1 MPGQIEF
8 SFKSAN
14 VQPRPAVKRTPNTAM
29 RILMLG
35 DLGGKSNSGL
45 SVNDNSAADWSII
58 RIDIDNFAAVM
69 SRIAPKLQLQ
79 LGNDTSP
86 AIPIIFRQMED
97 FHPDTLF
104 QKLEIFQG
112 LSQIRDRLRNPATFA
127 EAAEELR
134 NSIQFSLAT
143 PVQEQTHAAVKP
155 TIEDDAAT
163 FDRLL
168 GARSRD
174 REESSRI
181 STETVASNYIKNIV
195 AEYIIPDAPPFKDI
209 YIKAVD
215 DTISAKM
222 RELLHHPDFQALE
235 AAWRSLNM
243 LVTSLETGEN
253 LSLHLLDVTKE
264 ALFTDLSSAG
274 ENLQAS
280 RFYSLL
286 VEQGVDTFGGEPW
299 SLMVGNYTFSAS
311 AEDVNL
317 LAALGVVASHV
328 GGPFLAAVDPNVLGC
343 RSLID
348 SPDSHDWLGMEQE
361 VAQRWQALRHSS
373 AALWLGLALPRLLM
387 RMPYGRDT
395 EPVERFEFEEILPAQ
410 VQHQAFLWGNPAF
423 YCALLIARSFSER
436 GWSMQLGD
444 YLEIDDLP
452 AYIIEEHGESA
463 LQPCAEVCLSD
474 KAMEKILD
482 QGIMSFISH
491 RRSNIVRLARFQS
504 VAEPLKALAGPW
516 NL

>member
-8 SFKSAN
+8 SFKSAE
-14 VQPRPAVKRTPNTAM
+14 VEPGSAVNRTLNTIM

-35 DLGGKSNSGL
+35 DFGGRSNSG
-45 SVNDNSAADWSII
+45 VPDNDKSAADWSII
-58 RIDIDNFAAVM
+58 EIDIDNFAAVM

-86 AIPIIFRQMED
+86 AIHIIFRQMED
-97 FHPDTLF
+97 FHPDALF

-127 EAAEELR
+127 VAAEELR
-134 NSIQFSLAT
+134 DSIQFSLAT
-143 PVQEQTHAAVKP
+143 PVQEQTHAGVKAI
-155 TIEDDAAT
+155 IEDDATT

-168 GARSRD
+168 GARSHD

-181 STETVASNYIKNIV
+181 SAEIVASNYIKKIV

-215 DTISAKM
+215 DVISAKM

-243 LVTSLETGEN
+243 LVTGLETGEN

-264 ALFTDLSSAG
+264 ELFTDLSSAD
-274 ENLQAS
+274 ENLEPS
-280 RFYSLL
+280 KLYSLL

-299 SLMVGNYTFSAS
+299 SLLVGNYTFSAS
-311 AEDVNL
+311 ADDVTL
-317 LAALGVVASHV
+317 LAVLGVVASHV
-328 GGPFLAAVDPNVLGC
+328 GGPFLAAVDPKVLGC
-343 RSLID
+343 RSFVD
-348 SPDSHDWLGMEQE
+348 NPDSHDWLGMEQE
-361 VAQRWQALRHSS
+361 AVKRWQALRHSS
-373 AALWLGLALPRLLM
+373 AASWLGLALPRLLI
-387 RMPYGRDT
+387 RLPYGPKTDA
-395 EPVERFEFEEILPAQ
+395 VDGFNFEEMTAAQ
-410 VQHQAFLWGNPAF
+410 VHEDFLWGNPAF
-423 YCALLIARSFSER
+423 YCAMLIARSFSER

-452 AYIIEEHGESA
+452 AYIIDKHGEPV

-474 KAMEKILD
+474 QAMEKVLN
-482 QGIMSFISH
+482 QGIMPFISH

-516 NL
+516 S

>member
-14 VQPRPAVKRTPNTAM
+14 VQNRPAFKRTPNTAM

-35 DLGGKSNSGL
+35 DFGGKSNSGL
-45 SVNDNSAADWSII
+45 SVNDNSAVDWSII

-69 SRIAPKLQLQ
+69 SRIASKLQLQ

-86 AIPIIFRQMED
+86 AIPIIFREMED

-112 LSQIRDRLRNPATFA
+112 LSQLRDRLRNPATFA

-143 PVQEQTHAAVKP
+143 PAQEQTHAAVKA
-155 TIEDDAAT
+155 TLEDDAAT

-181 STETVASNYIKNIV
+181 SAETVASNYIKNIV

-215 DTISAKM
+215 DAIGAKM
-222 RELLHHPDFQALE
+222 RQLLHHPDFQALE

-243 LVTSLETGEN
+243 LVTSLETGEH

-280 RFYSLL
+280 RLYSLL
-286 VEQGVDTFGGEPW
+286 VEQGIDSFGGEPW
-299 SLMVGNYTFSAS
+299 SLMVGNHTFSAS

-328 GGPFLAAVDPNVLGC
+328 GGPFLAAIDPNVLGC
-343 RSLID
+343 RSLVD
-348 SPDSHDWLGMEQE
+348 NPDSHDWLGMEQE

-373 AALWLGLALPRLLM
+373 AASWLGLALPRLLM
-387 RMPYGRDT
+387 RLPYGPDT
-395 EPVERFEFEEILPAQ
+395 DAVDGFNFEEMTSALE
-410 VQHQAFLWGNPAF
+410 HEDFLWGNPAF
-423 YCALLIARSFSER
+423 YCALLIARSFSEQ
-436 GWSMQLGD
+436 GWAMQLGD

-452 AYIIEEHGESA
+452 AYIIKQHDESV

-474 KAMEKILD
+474 KTMEKILN
-482 QGIMSFISH
+482 QGIMPFISH

>member
-1 MPGQIEF
+1 MMPGQIEF
-8 SFKSAN
+8 SFKSAE
-14 VQPRPAVKRTPNTAM
+14 VQPGPAVKRTTNTAM
-29 RILMLG
+29 RFLMLG
-35 DLGGKSNSGL
+35 DFGGRSNTGVSDNDKSAN
-45 SVNDNSAADWSII
+45 DWSII
-58 RIDIDNFAAVM
+58 QIDIDNFAAVM
-69 SRIAPKLQLQ
+69 SRIAPKLQLH

-86 AIPIIFRQMED
+86 AIHIFFLQMED

-134 NSIQFSLAT
+134 NSIQFSLGT
-143 PVQEQTHAAVKP
+143 PAQEKTHAAVKA
-155 TIEDDAAT
+155 TLEDDATT

-181 STETVASNYIKNIV
+181 SAETVASDYIKNIV

-215 DTISAKM
+215 DAIGAKM
-222 RELLHHPDFQALE
+222 REILHHPDFQSLE

-243 LVTSLETGEN
+243 LVTSLETGES

-264 ALFTDLSSAG
+264 ELFADLGSAG
-274 ENLQAS
+274 ENLESS
-280 RFYSLL
+280 RLYSLL

-328 GGPFLAAVDPNVLGC
+328 GAPFLAAVDPNVLGC
-343 RSLID
+343 RSLVD
-348 SPDSHDWLGMEQE
+348 NPDSHDWLGMEQE
-361 VAQRWQALRHSS
+361 ISQRWQALRHSS
-373 AALWLGLALPRLLM
+373 AASWLGLALPRLLM
-387 RMPYGRDT
+387 RLPYGPDT
-395 EPVERFEFEEILPAQ
+395 DAVDGFDFEEITAAQ
-410 VQHQAFLWGNPAF
+410 EHEDFLWGNPAF
-423 YCALLIARSFSER
+423 YCALLIARSFSEQ
-436 GWSMQLGD
+436 GWSMRLGD
-444 YLEIDDLP
+444 YLEIDELP
-452 AYIIEEHGESA
+452 AYIVKHHGESI

-474 KAMEKILD
+474 MAMDKILN
-482 QGIMSFISH
+482 QGIMPFISH

-504 VAEPLKALAGPW
+504 MAEPLKALAGPW
-516 NL
+516 SL